1 MKFGQKPLASVVA
14 IAILLALSAC
24 GDSSG
29 TQSAP
34 DPSPSPSATSN
45 KYSFEQYAAAQHK
58 MNVTVDN
65 VTNAKTLQ
73 DKSSSIYV
81 NSNAFMAYIDDSSA
95 NNVSL
100 HLRISYTGTQWLF
113 IQSYL
118 INADGQQFTITPTQ
132 VQRDNGIRYGQ
143 AMVWEWYDYIPS
155 ADDISMLDAIATSKS
170 AIIRS
175 YGQQYKSDRT
185 ITQQEKAALENV
197 LIEYDALS
205 NSVKIPT
212 SIAASANASASASAS
227 AASAVASAKVAA
239 YQNRVCRASKADE
252 AQIES
257 AYADNAD
264 SGYPLDGGGAMIGD
278 AGDAGWGQG
287 TEVTTR
293 FDKMIQ
299 KILDIATKPNDFSTS
314 SAASAFREF
323 HSFCG

>member
-1 MKFGQKPLASVVA
+1 MADSFCCSSVMVASS
-14 IAILLALSAC
+14 IQ
-24 GDSSG
+24 
-29 TQSAP
+29 T
-34 DPSPSPSATSN
+34 T
-45 KYSFEQYAAAQHK
+45 AAAKRGPQKHPRP
-58 MNVTVDN
+58 
-65 VTNAKTLQ
+65 A
-73 DKSSSIYV
+73 SS
-81 NSNAFMAYIDDSSA
+81 
-95 NNVSL
+95 
-100 HLRISYTGTQWLF
+100 
-113 IQSYL
+113 
-118 INADGQQFTITPTQ
+118 
-132 VQRDNGIRYGQ
+132 
-143 AMVWEWYDYIPS
+143 
-155 ADDISMLDAIATSKS
+155 
-170 AIIRS
+170 
-175 YGQQYKSDRT
+175 
-185 ITQQEKAALENV
+185 
-197 LIEYDALS
+197 
-205 NSVKIPT
+205 IPT